1 MKPLHDALFRL
12 LDTLPTDGTKD
23 QLKPIHRLLQSGKT
37 RFWSY
42 DLSAATDRLPV
53 LLQSRILNRL
63 HGSELGDY

>member
-12 LDTLPTDGTKD
+12 LADFETDGTKD
-23 QLKPIHRLLQSGKT
+23 QLKPIKRLLDLGHT

-63 HGSELGDY
+63 HASELGEY